1 MKQEGKK
8 IRYQFLSVL
17 SHELKAPLNA
27 LEGYLRMMQE
37 KQAGDRIED
46 YATPIERSL
55 QRIQGMRNLIMDLL
69 DFTKI
74 QA

>member
-37 KQAGDRIED
+37 KQAGDTD
-46 YATPIERSL
+46 
-55 QRIQGMRNLIMDLL
+55 
-69 DFTKI
+69 
-74 QA
+74 